1 MKKTHIIALL
11 FIVVSIGVIISMT
24 DDYSRYET
32 FTSAVE
38 NPDKEF
44 HIVGELVKDEEMY
57 YNPEKDP
64 NYFSFYLKDKDGEE
78 RKVVFK
84 GTKPQDF
91 ERSEQIVLT
100 GKMDGS
106 DFMAGKILM
115 KCPSKYIEDELKM
128 KNGTEGEYKEF
139 TAKTS

>member
-1 MKKTHIIALL
+1 MKKTHIVALIFIA
-11 FIVVSIGVIISMT
+11 VSIGVIISMT

-38 NPDKEF
+38 SPEKEF
-44 HIVGELVKDEEMY
+44 HIVGELVKEADMY
-57 YNPEKDP
+57 YDPEKDP

-100 GKMDGS
+100 GKMSGS
-106 DFMAGKILM
+106 EFMADKILM
-115 KCPSKYIEDELKM
+115 KCPSKYVEDELKM
-128 KNGTEGEYKEF
+128 KNGTESEYKEY